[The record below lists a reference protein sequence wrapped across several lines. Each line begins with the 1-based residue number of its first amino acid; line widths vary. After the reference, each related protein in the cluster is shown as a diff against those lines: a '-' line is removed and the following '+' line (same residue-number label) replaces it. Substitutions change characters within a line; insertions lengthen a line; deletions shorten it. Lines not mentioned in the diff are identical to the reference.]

1 MADYLFEDMSEE
13 TKTPIKS
20 LHELKGFL
28 RGLSGSFEEYET
40 QHWKCNIKYKPSHI
54 GKMEFYLVAFGK
66 RATDESFYISFLLNQ
81 PPHFRICKVENIHI
95 GNTLYV
101 VENGAGD
108 AYLQFKGGKY
118 HLTGME
124 RGRLVLAE
132 SKKEERF
139 NA

>member
-1 MADYLFEDMSEE
+1 MADYLFEEMNEE
-13 TKTPIKS
+13 TKTPIAS

-40 QHWKCNIKYKPSHI
+40 QHWKCNIKYKPSRI
-54 GKMEFYLVAFGK
+54 GTMEHYLVAFGR
-66 RATDESFYISFLLNQ
+66 RATDESFYISFSINK
-81 PPHFRICKVENIHI
+81 PPHFQICKTESIYI
-95 GNTLYV
+95 GKPLYV

-124 RGRLVLAE
+124 RGRLVLTE
-132 SKKEERF
+132 SKKEEGF